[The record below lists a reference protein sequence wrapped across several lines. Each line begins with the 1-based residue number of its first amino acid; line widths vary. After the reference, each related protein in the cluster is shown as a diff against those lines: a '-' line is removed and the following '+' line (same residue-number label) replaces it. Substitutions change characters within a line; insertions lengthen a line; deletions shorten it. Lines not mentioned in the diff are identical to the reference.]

1 MSGPRVFLISV
12 NQLVCEAVNAL
23 LRREGIEL
31 LGMETDPDLALAQ
44 ICRLDPDVVLVE
56 GNGTGKDARLMT
68 NLAQLVYERKD
79 LHVIRLCLNDGQLQI
94 YHQQQRRLVDTKDLV
109 SAILQPDESSN
120 GNHA

>member
-44 ICRLDPDVVLVE
+44 VCKLNPDVVLVE
-56 GNGTGKDARLMT
+56 GNGSGKDARLMS
-68 NLAQLVYERKD
+68 NLAQLVYERRD
-79 LHVIRLCLNDGQLQI
+79 LHVIRLCFNDGQLQI
-94 YHQQQRRLVDTKDLV
+94 YHQQQRRLVDTRDLV
-109 SAILQPDESSN
+109 AAILQPDESSN
-120 GNHA
+120 GHNT